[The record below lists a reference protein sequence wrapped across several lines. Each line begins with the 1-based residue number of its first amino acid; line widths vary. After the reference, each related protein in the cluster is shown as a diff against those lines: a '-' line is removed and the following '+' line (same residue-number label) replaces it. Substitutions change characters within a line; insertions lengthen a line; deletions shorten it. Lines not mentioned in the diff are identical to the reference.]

1 MSDIEL
7 YIEKLKIKK
16 STVGG
21 FDKESVYTAL
31 RELSSIYQKE
41 ILKLKEEKDQLEKQY
56 QSACDELDQANKDL
70 RLLRYQL
77 EEEQKSQ
84 NNYNLRYNTLTQAIE
99 AVNMSKD
106 KILEESKKAAAEM
119 IAEANEKIT
128 RINMEYIL
136 QKQRKDVL
144 VSKVTDAKQRLSTS
158 VDSVRATLMK
168 MLVEVDNMKTVG
180 LEQAFQ
186 INEFESKNE
195 NYDNA
200 DHKTKEDLGEVG
212 EVDLSRRLTSGISLG
227 RDKQM

>member
-41 ILKLKEEKDQLEKQY
+41 ILQLKEEKDQLEKQY
-56 QSACDELDQANKDL
+56 QSAYDELDQANKDL

-144 VSKVTDAKQRLSTS
+144 VSKVTDARQRLSTS

-186 INEFESKNE
+186 INEFELKNE
-195 NYDNA
+195 NNDFA
-200 DHKTKEDLGEVG
+200 EHRTKDDLSEVG
-212 EVDLSRRLTSGISLG
+212 EVDLSRRMTSGISLG
-227 RDKQM
+227 RDK

>member
-21 FDKESVYTAL
+21 FDKESVYTSM
-31 RELSSIYQKE
+31 RELASIFQKE
-41 ILKLKEEKDQLEKQY
+41 ILQLKEEKDQLEKQY

-84 NNYNLRYNTLTQAIE
+84 NTYNLRYNTLTQAIE

-144 VSKVTDAKQRLSTS
+144 VSKVTDAKQRLSNS
-158 VDSVRATLMK
+158 VDSVRANLMK

-186 INEFESKNE
+186 VNEFELKNE
-195 NYDNA
+195 NNEYA
-200 DHKTKEDLGEVG
+200 SHKTKEDLGEAG
-212 EVDLSRRLTSGISLG
+212 GVDLPRSLISGISLG
-227 RDKQM
+227 GEK

>member
-41 ILKLKEEKDQLEKQY
+41 ILQLKEEKDQLEKQY
-56 QSACDELDQANKDL
+56 QSAYDELDQANKDL

-99 AVNMSKD
+99 AVNMSKE

-144 VSKVTDAKQRLSTS
+144 VSKVIDAKQRLGTS

-186 INEFESKNE
+186 INELELKNE
-195 NYDNA
+195 NSEFA
-200 DHKTKEDLGEVG
+200 EHKTKEEYRESGG
-212 EVDLSRRLTSGISLG
+212 IDLSRSLIPG
-227 RDKQM
+227 MSLDRDN

>member
-186 INEFESKNE
+186 INEFELKNE

-200 DHKTKEDLGEVG
+200 DHKTKEDLGEV
-212 EVDLSRRLTSGISLG
+212 DLSRRLTSGISLG
-227 RDKQM
+227 RDK

>member
-227 RDKQM
+227 RDK

>member
-41 ILKLKEEKDQLEKQY
+41 ILQLKEEKDQLEKQY
-56 QSACDELDQANKDL
+56 QSAYDELDQANKDL

-144 VSKVTDAKQRLSTS
+144 VSKVTDARQRLSTS

-186 INEFESKNE
+186 INEFELKNE
-195 NYDNA
+195 NNDFA
-200 DHKTKEDLGEVG
+200 EHRTKDDLGEVG
-212 EVDLSRRLTSGISLG
+212 EVDLSRRMTSGISLG
-227 RDKQM
+227 RDK